1 MPTIQHIRSILLSS
15 PYADADEPEI
25 KCNFP
30 NGPKRTIGMVEV
42 ALDNGV
48 IGLGEGYLAVFA
60 PRVFE
65 TIVELCTP
73 YLLSKDAFEIDD
85 RVCDLC
91 SVCDYWSLQ
100 GAARHVTSAFE
111 IAMVDAKAKTLGV
124 AAHELLGGA
133 PDESIRMYG
142 SGGCCETKAH
152 FRQELSMLDAMGID
166 LYKIRAVKQDILR
179 TTWILEEAFKHGIEV
194 GVDMCQNLAQP
205 PQLVK
210 DVVDYVERVYRLTD
224 KRIVFLEEAIGPAS
238 PQGFKALRERV
249 APQVCGG
256 EIITT
261 STEMI
266 ERIEND
272 IYDFVQPDASVI
284 GGIGAVMKI
293 FNAAADKDT
302 EVVVHAWGG
311 PAALMANYHAAFA
324 GNGKLVEYPMLAFPL
339 REAMVG
345 DQMRIE
351 GGRLYRPTAPGIGVT
366 LTPRIES
373 QFPFDPTA
381 VYNCQGIDYSSPP
394 DEAWQ

>member
-152 FRQELSMLDAMGID
+152 FRQELFMLDAMGID

-205 PQLVK
+205 PQPVK
-210 DVVDYVERVYRLTD
+210 DVVDYVESVYRLTD

-238 PQGFKALRERV
+238 PQGFKALRGRV

-293 FNAAADKDT
+293 FDAAADKDT

-311 PAALMANYHAAFA
+311 PVALMANYHAAFA

-366 LTPRIES
+366 LTSRIES

-381 VYNCQGIDYSSPP
+381 VYNCQGIDYGSPP